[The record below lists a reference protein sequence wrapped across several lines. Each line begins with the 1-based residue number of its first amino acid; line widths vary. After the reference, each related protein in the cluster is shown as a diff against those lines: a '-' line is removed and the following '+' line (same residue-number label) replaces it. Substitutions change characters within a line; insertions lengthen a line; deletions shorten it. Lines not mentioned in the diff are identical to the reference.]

1 MKPSDKVSGGF
12 CFKDHWIKRIIK
24 MSAKRR
30 SDEAEATVTEVN
42 PFEPD
47 MEKATTD
54 FDLEV
59 LLETYKAKITEMD
72 KRKIGISERVSKAK
86 ENIARIQSMIEQL
99 TLKASQE
106 SGQTWT
112 NQIVRPICGELQK
125 VFPHAAIDIS
135 TVLSGAVTVTLCK
148 RGVSAVGKLKNID
161 CRAVTF
167 VPQENGIG
175 IRDFSSNTGEYPEGS
190 IGSISGLN
198 HPVIAVPADS
208 ALQFIV
214 DYLVK

>member
-1 MKPSDKVSGGF
+1 
-12 CFKDHWIKRIIK
+12 

-72 KRKIGISERVSKAK
+72 KRKIGISDRISKQKEQLERIS
-86 ENIARIQSMIEQL
+86 RYIETL

-112 NQIVRPICGELQK
+112 NQIVRPIVGELQK

-175 IRDFSSNTGEYPEGS
+175 IRDFSSSTGEYPEGS
-190 IGSISGLN
+190 IGAISGMN

-214 DYLVK
+214 DWLVK